1 MNPLPGAI
9 TVLFHDVDGCL
20 NPEDGSQFVS
30 GEDHRR
36 LTSQQRGM
44 LKQISA
50 AIDASSIEHVILHTG
65 RRLMDTLFIAEEL
78 ATSKLRYLLSETG
91 AIAYDLIQDAPI
103 DLVAVAEESNR
114 PELAA
119 PFEDVSEVQE
129 LIHWYNS
136 GGEQLL
142 ADEIGS
148 PIRQIP
154 KETLLTL
161 HVPEAATGASFVD
174 DLKRVLRKQ
183 TSIEQGRLR
192 FYYNEFH
199 VDIASAIDKGTGAQI
214 LLQMLDVPASAA
226 AMIGDGTNDVPAFEV
241 CGHGFC
247 PSNSDE
253 RLKAVCRA
261 MGGVVLEESFG
272 AASIEVFRRLTA

>member
-1 MNPLPGAI
+1 MPPEARPI
-9 TVLFHDVDGCL
+9 RTIFHDVDGCL

-36 LTSQQRGM
+36 LTAEQKGM
-44 LKQISA
+44 LKRVSA
-50 AIDASSIEHVILHTG
+50 AIDASSIEHVILNTG
-65 RRLMDTLFIAEEL
+65 RRLVDTLFIAEEL

-91 AIAYDLIQDAPI
+91 AVAYDLIQDAPI
-103 DLVAVAEESNR
+103 DLVGVAEESKR

-119 PFEDVSEVQE
+119 PFEDMSAVQE

-148 PIRQIP
+148 PIHQIP
-154 KETLLTL
+154 KDTLLTL
-161 HVPEAATGASFVD
+161 HVPESATGSSFVE
-174 DLKRVLRKQ
+174 DLKRLLRMQ

-192 FYYNEFH
+192 FYYNDFH
-199 VDIASAIDKGTGAQI
+199 VDIASAVDKGTGAQI
-214 LLQMLDVPASAA
+214 LLEMLGVPASAA
-226 AMIGDGTNDVPAFEV
+226 AMIGDGLNDVAAFRA

-247 PSNSDE
+247 PSNSAE
-253 RLKAVCRA
+253 PLKAVCRA

-272 AASIEVFRRLTA
+272 AASVEVFQRLTA